1 MRTSVA
7 EIIDQLDELED
18 RLQDALHQRSEE
30 IAFRLQH
37 GKVVFEREFRLK
49 NRALRTGIIKYIAE
63 SRLRVLL
70 TAPVI
75 YSLIVP
81 FVLMDIFVTVY
92 QAICFPV
99 YQVSKVRRGDYL
111 VFDRVKLDYLN
122 GIEKFNCAYCS
133 YCNGIIAYVREV
145 AARTEQY
152 WCPIKH
158 AQKQQGTHGR
168 YPRFTDFGDGE
179 QFRRELDKIKK
190 ELSNL

>member
-1 MRTSVA
+1 MNSTVA
-7 EIIDQLDELED
+7 EILKQLDELED
-18 RLQDALHQRSEE
+18 RLQETLHQSSEE

-37 GKVVFEREFRLK
+37 GKIIFEREFKLK
-49 NRALRTGIIKYIAE
+49 NREFRTGVIEYITH
-63 SRLRVLL
+63 SRLTVLI

-81 FVLMDIFVTVY
+81 FLLLDIFVSIY
-92 QAICFPV
+92 QAICFPI
-99 YQVSKVRRGDYL
+99 YHVSKVKRGDYL

-122 GIEKFNCAYCS
+122 GIEKFHCAYCT
-133 YCNGIIAYVREV
+133 YCTGIIAYVCEV

-158 AQKQQGTHGR
+158 AQKLQGTHGR

-179 QFRRELDKIKK
+179 QFRREIAKIKQ
-190 ELSNL
+190 ELAKL